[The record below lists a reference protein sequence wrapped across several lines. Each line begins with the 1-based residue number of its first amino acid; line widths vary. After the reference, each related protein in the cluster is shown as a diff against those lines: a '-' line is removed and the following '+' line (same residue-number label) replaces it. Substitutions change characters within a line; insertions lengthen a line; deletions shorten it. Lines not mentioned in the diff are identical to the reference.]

1 MYLTHLMKQCKITH
15 TRRTFDGAL
24 RALPLTQHDRIWKL
38 YLEFA
43 RSASGA
49 TAVRIWKRYMQ
60 VQPELRED
68 FIDLLLELNA
78 YSEAARQYI
87 IVLNDA
93 TFKSRQ
99 GKSNYQLWSEFADL
113 LVSHPQYIDT
123 DIPVERILRAGI
135 ERFSDQRGKLWTSL
149 ATYWITLQDF
159 ERARD
164 SFEEGLTTVMTVRDF
179 TQIFDAYAEFEE
191 SIISE
196 KMEEASQRQS
206 VDAAADLDLDIR
218 MMRFE
223 QLMDRRAFLVN
234 DVLLRQNQNNV
245 VEWEKRVALWG
256 VNKNQVVAT
265 YTDAIKTINPKKAS
279 GRFSHL
285 WVSFAKF
292 YEEGGDLKTAREIM
306 EKATRVGY
314 RSVNELADVWIDFAE
329 MEIRGD
335 NVDKALEI
343 MALATKAPRVSNVD
357 YFDDVRASN
366 NLLTPDFDPA
376 SASPQIEQVVVIL
389 RRPRRKLRHGRLC
402 QKDL

>member
-1 MYLTHLMKQCKITH
+1 MPRIWIMYLTHLSKQCKITK
-15 TRRTFDGAL
+15 TRRAFDNAL

-38 YLEFA
+38 YLDFA
-43 RSASGA
+43 RTASGT
-49 TAVRIWKRYMQ
+49 TAIRIWKRYMQ

-68 FIDLLLELNA
+68 FIDLLLELTA

-87 IVLNDA
+87 TILNEPS
-93 TFKSRQ
+93 FKSRR

-113 LVSHPQYIDT
+113 LVSRPQEIDS
-123 DIPVERILRAGI
+123 DIAVERILRAGI

-159 ERARD
+159 DRARD
-164 SFEEGLTTVMTVRDF
+164 AFEEGITTVMTVRDF
-179 TQIFDAYAEFEE
+179 TQIYDAYAEFEE
-191 SIISE
+191 SVISM
-196 KMEEASQRQS
+196 KMEEAAERET
-206 VDAAADLDLDIR
+206 VDPAADFDLDIR

-234 DVLLRQNQNNV
+234 DVMLRQNQNNV
-245 VEWEKRVALWG
+245 VEWEKRIGLWG
-256 VNKNQVVAT
+256 DNKTQVVAT

-285 WVSFAKF
+285 WISFAKF

-329 MEIRGD
+329 MEIRAD
-335 NVDKALEI
+335 NLDRAREI

-357 YFDDVRASN
+357 YFDDVC
-366 NLLTPDFDPA
+366 
-376 SASPQIEQVVVIL
+376 SPL
-389 RRPRRKLRHGRLC
+389 PGKF
-402 QKDL
+402 

>member
-1 MYLTHLMKQCKITH
+1 
-15 TRRTFDGAL
+15 
-24 RALPLTQHDRIWKL
+24 
-38 YLEFA
+38 
-43 RSASGA
+43 
-49 TAVRIWKRYMQ
+49 MQ

-68 FIDLLLELNA
+68 YIDILLELEA

-87 IVLNDA
+87 IILNEPA
-93 TFKSRQ
+93 FKSRQ
-99 GKSNYQLWSEFADL
+99 GKSSYQLWSEFADL

-164 SFEEGLTTVMTVRDF
+164 AFEEGITTVMTVRDF

-196 KMEEASQRQS
+196 KMEQAASRET
-206 VDAAADLDLDIR
+206 VDTAADYDIDIR

-245 VEWEKRVALWG
+245 VEWEKRVGLWG
-256 VNKNQVVAT
+256 ENKAQVVAT
-265 YTDAIKTINPKKAS
+265 YTEAIKTINPKKAT
-279 GRFSHL
+279 GRFGHL

-306 EKATRVGY
+306 EKATRVQY

-329 MEIRGD
+329 MEIRAD
-335 NVDKALEI
+335 NVNKALEI

-357 YFDDVRASN
+357 YFNDVSSLENLSN
-366 NLLTPDFDPA
+366 N
-376 SASPQIEQVVVIL
+376 
-389 RRPRRKLRHGRLC
+389 RP
-402 QKDL
+402 